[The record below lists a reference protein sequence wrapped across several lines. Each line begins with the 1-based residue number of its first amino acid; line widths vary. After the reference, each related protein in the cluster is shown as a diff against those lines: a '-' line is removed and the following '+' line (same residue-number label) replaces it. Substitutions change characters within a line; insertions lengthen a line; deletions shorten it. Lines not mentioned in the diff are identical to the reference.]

1 MRFCLPARRIGAIGG
16 GRLVEPRG
24 SMLTQVHMLV
34 SGRPTPTNGRFV
46 VMRGDS
52 LQRPSELGTVTASPH
67 AAPLPS
73 GSYVHNGGGG
83 LDIARVWLVPSDFAA
98 LCACLASHETELT
111 IAHSGSVVTS
121 FSFAPVQAPLQS
133 MSHALR
139 ALERRMNELDPES
152 LRAEMI
158 AIRGAL
164 EELLRRFPEPRHS
177 DRVLRHD
184 DEEDEPVPLVA
195 SSSKRAG

>member
-1 MRFCLPARRIGAIGG
+1 
-16 GRLVEPRG
+16 
-24 SMLTQVHMLV
+24 MLTQVHMLV

-67 AAPLPS
+67 APPLPS
-73 GSYVHNGGGG
+73 GSYVHNGGSG
-83 LDIARVWLVPSDFAA
+83 LDIARVWLIPSDFAA
-98 LCACLASHETELT
+98 LCTCLTSHETELT

-158 AIRGAL
+158 GIRAAL
-164 EELLRRFPEPRHS
+164 EELLRRLPEPRHS

-184 DEEDEPVPLVA
+184 DEDEALPLVS
-195 SSSKRAG
+195 SSSKKAG

>member
-1 MRFCLPARRIGAIGG
+1 
-16 GRLVEPRG
+16 
-24 SMLTQVHMLV
+24 MLTQVHMLV
-34 SGRPTPTNGRFV
+34 SGHPSSTNGRFV
-46 VMRGDS
+46 VMQGDS

-67 AAPLPS
+67 APPLPS

-83 LDIARVWLVPSDFAA
+83 LDIARVWLVPSDFTE

-121 FSFAPVQAPLQS
+121 FTFAPVQAPLQS
-133 MSHALR
+133 MAHTLR

-158 AIRGAL
+158 GIRGAL
-164 EELLRRFPEPRHS
+164 EELLRRLPEPRHS

-184 DEEDEPVPLVA
+184 DEEEDEAVPLVS
-195 SSSKRAG
+195 SSSKKAG

>member
-1 MRFCLPARRIGAIGG
+1 
-16 GRLVEPRG
+16 
-24 SMLTQVHMLV
+24 MLTQVHMLV
-34 SGRPTPTNGRFV
+34 LGHPLPQNGRFV

-52 LQRPSELGTVTASPH
+52 LQQRSELGTVTASPH
-67 AAPLPS
+67 AVPLPS
-73 GSYVHNGGGG
+73 GSYVHNGGDG
-83 LDIARVWLVPSDFAA
+83 LDIARVWLTAADFAA
-98 LCACLASHETELT
+98 LCACLESHETELT

-133 MSHALR
+133 MAYTLR

-152 LRAEMI
+152 LRAEVI

-177 DRVLRHD
+177 DRVARHD
-184 DEEDEPVPLVA
+184 DEEPVPLVA
-195 SSSKRAG
+195 SSSKKAG